1 MRKPTG
7 TELAIA
13 AGVGVAAAAVGAA
26 LRPRYDFSGRI
37 ALITGGSRG
46 LGLVLA
52 RHLAAAGARV
62 AICARDAEELERA
75 VDDIAWHGSAA
86 VASFVCD
93 VRDAD
98 QVASMVAQLRSTWG
112 PVDVLIN
119 NAGVIKVGPL
129 ATITTGDVRESL
141 DIHVMGPWHTVQAV
155 LPDMLE
161 RDEGRIVN
169 ISSIGGR
176 VAIPHLSSYCA
187 GKFGLTGLSRAMQ
200 TELARTGVRVT
211 TVCPGL
217 MRTGSPPRAS
227 FKGRHR
233 AEYAWFSIG
242 DALPGVTLSA
252 DRAARRILA
261 ACSHGTAQVTLGM
274 PAKILAAADA
284 IAPSLTSTVL
294 GGINRLL
301 PEDGG
306 VGDRAVEGRLSTSAW
321 SPSVLTALSDRA
333 SLANNEVAEPA
344 TRPAAAAA
352 SGASDP
358 PTASARP

>member
-7 TELAIA
+7 TELAMA
-13 AGVGVAAAAVGAA
+13 AGLGLAAAAVGAA
-26 LRPRYDFSGRI
+26 LRPRYGFFGRV
-37 ALITGGSRG
+37 ALVTGGSRG

-62 AICARDAEELERA
+62 AVCARDAEDLDRA
-75 VDDIAWHGSAA
+75 VDDIARLGSFP

-93 VRDAD
+93 VSDAD
-98 QVASMVAQLRSTWG
+98 QVESMVQQIRSQRA
-112 PVDVLIN
+112 PVEILIN

-129 ATITTGDVRESL
+129 PTITTGDVRESL
-141 DIHVMGPWHTVQAV
+141 DIHVMGPWHTMRAV
-155 LPDMLE
+155 LPNMLE
-161 RDEGRIVN
+161 RGEGRIVN

-176 VAIPHLSSYCA
+176 VALPHLSSYCA
-187 GKFGLTGLSRAMQ
+187 GKFGLAGLSRAMQ
-200 TELARTGVRVT
+200 MELAGTGVRIT

-233 AEYAWFSIG
+233 AEYAWFSIA
-242 DALPGVTLSA
+242 DSLPGVTLSA

-274 PAKILAAADA
+274 PAKVLAAADA
-284 IAPSLTSTVL
+284 LAPSLTSTVL

-301 PEDGG
+301 PGDGG
-306 VGDRAVEGRLSTSAW
+306 IGDRALEGRQSTSAW
-321 SPSVLTALSDRA
+321 SPSVLTALSDQA
-333 SLANNEVAEPA
+333 SLENNEAPEPA
-344 TRPAAAAA
+344 GVPAAATTRGIHQA
-352 SGASDP
+352 
-358 PTASARP
+358 TASARP